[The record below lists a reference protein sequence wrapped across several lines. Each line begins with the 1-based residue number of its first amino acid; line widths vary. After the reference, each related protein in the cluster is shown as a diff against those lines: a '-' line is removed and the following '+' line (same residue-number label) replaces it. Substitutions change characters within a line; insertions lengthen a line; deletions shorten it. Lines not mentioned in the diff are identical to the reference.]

1 MRRHLGGQLQ
11 LWLAVAAAFAGGA
24 ALCRQPEPRDHN
36 AVPKTAESRWKTA
49 SDIAAAAAATAAT
62 AAGCHAHA
70 LAPPFSSLLPEVFK
84 QRPLRFLGGVH
95 LDLGMVVVVLVV
107 ELL

>member
-1 MRRHLGGQLQ
+1 MRWHLGGQLQ

-49 SDIAAAAAATAAT
+49 SDIAAAAAATAA
-62 AAGCHAHA
+62 GCHAHA